1 MCGLFGMVL
10 PHRYPTH
17 LIRRDA
23 ALAFLGVLA
32 EERGRHGAGI
42 AALLPTAEEPAGTW
56 VVKRHPGTFTRLMGP
71 RRLRGLVDAT
81 AAIGHTRWAT
91 QGVIS
96 LSNTSPLQ
104 AGSLLGTHNGDLD
117 TDTIRFAPAQSDQS
131 GGPDPSWTDSRVL
144 YAALATAHTATA
156 HTQGRVNTRRLTN
169 ILTGMR
175 GRAALAWTDTAD
187 VTTRGRARVWLAR
200 AGLSPLAI
208 AHDVDGGLW
217 WASNPE
223 WLRRLSATFDL
234 PLRRI
239 ELLGEGLLLS
249 AMPQQQRVKVTV
261 HARFKPTVRDQD
273 LRLVRAAVWRN
284 FTPADR
290 RDDSAV
296 MRHRVVGAGLPQP
309 SLV

>member
-1 MCGLFGMVL
+1 MCGLFGMIL
-10 PHRYPTH
+10 PHRYPTD
-17 LIRRDA
+17 LLRRDA

-42 AALLPTAEEPAGTW
+42 AAKLPTTDEPGGGW
-56 VVKRHPGTFTRLMGP
+56 VVKRHPGTFTDLVGP

-91 QGVIS
+91 QGAITMA
-96 LSNTSPLQ
+96 NTSPLQ
-104 AGSLLGTHNGDLD
+104 AGTLLGTHNGDLD
-117 TDTIRFAPAQSDQS
+117 IDTIRYAPAWL
-131 GGPDPSWTDSRVL
+131 DPSWTDSRVV
-144 YAALATAHTATA
+144 YQALATAHTG
-156 HTQGRVNTRRLTN
+156 GRVNTRRLVT
-169 ILTGMR
+169 ILAGMR
-175 GRAALAWTDTAD
+175 GRAALVWTDTAD
-187 VTTRGRARVWLAR
+187 TTVRDTGRVWLAR

-223 WLRRLSATFDL
+223 WLRRLSSTFGL
-234 PLRRI
+234 PLRNI
-239 ELLGEGLLLS
+239 ELLPEGVLMS
-249 AMPQQQRVKVTV
+249 ATPQQSRIKVTV

-290 RDDSAV
+290 RDDGAV
-296 MRHRVVGAGLPQP
+296 MRHRVVGAGLSRQP